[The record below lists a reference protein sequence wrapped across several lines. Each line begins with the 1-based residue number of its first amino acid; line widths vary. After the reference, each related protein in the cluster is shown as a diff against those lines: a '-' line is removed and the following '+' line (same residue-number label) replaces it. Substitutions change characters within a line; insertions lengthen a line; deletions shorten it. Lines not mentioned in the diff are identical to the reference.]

1 MDKSNY
7 SLLLSLFGLVE
18 VLDGFGL
25 IGLISLLYSLKR
37 WRLGFLCKMQVSSYL
52 MGFLEK

>member
-25 IGLISLLYSLKR
+25 IGLLLSSLLLEVLEIR
-37 WRLGFLCKMQVSSYL
+37 FFVQVA
-52 MGFLEK
+52 GK